1 MKPRLCA
8 ALSLALLTLLATPY
22 AHALYR
28 CGNVYQDKPC
38 ANPESEVRLAPTGRS
53 ATGAPAAATGTA
65 FAQVC
70 ARMGQEAQ
78 KVAWKREAGAT
89 QEKQLAEL
97 PPGGSREEMTQVIA
111 SVYSRRGSAPEIKTA
126 VEAECH
132 AEKQREA
139 DKAAAL
145 AALQPKGA
153 KPVPADIQGG
163 ASAQEGGPKQ
173 AVTTRAPAA
182 DPRSACRNLRSMDAS
197 LREQMR
203 AGGSASTMEMLNGQ
217 RRMLDQRLS
226 DARC

>member
-1 MKPRLCA
+1 MKPRLRA
-8 ALSLALLTLLATPY
+8 TLSLALLALLATPY

-28 CGNVYQDKPC
+28 CGNVYQDRPC
-38 ANPESEVRLAPTGRS
+38 ANPESEVRLAPAGRS
-53 ATGAPAAATGTA
+53 VTGAPAAATGTA

-97 PPGGSREEMTQVIA
+97 PPGGSREEMATVIA
-111 SVYSRRGSAPEIKTA
+111 SVYSRRGSAPEIKAA
-126 VEAECH
+126 VEAECR

-139 DKAAAL
+139 DQAAAL
-145 AALQPKGA
+145 AALQPQGA
-153 KPVPADIQGG
+153 KPLPAAATGG
-163 ASAQEGGPKQ
+163 APAQDAGQKQ
-173 AVTTRAPAA
+173 AATSRVPAA
-182 DPRSACRNLRSMDAS
+182 DPRAACPNLRAMDAS

-203 AGGSASTMEMLNGQ
+203 AGGSAATMEMLNAQ
-217 RRMLDQRLS
+217 RRTLDQRLS